1 MRVRLKTVMAGPDGV
16 FHAGS
21 EIDAPIEVA
30 EALISAGYAERLERE
45 PETAAFEPASKAVKP
60 VSRPRKAV

>member
-21 EIDAPIEVA
+21 VIDPPVDVA
-30 EALISAGYAERLERE
+30 EALIAAGYAERLERQ
-45 PETAAFEPASKAVKP
+45 PETAAFEPASKAVKTAP
-60 VSRPRKAV
+60 RPRKVV

>member
-21 EIDAPIEVA
+21 VIDPPTDVA
-30 EALISAGYAERLERE
+30 EALIAAGYAERLERSV
-45 PETAAFEPASKAVKP
+45 ETATVEPGARAVKP
-60 VSRPRKAV
+60 ASRPRKVV

>member
-21 EIDAPIEVA
+21 VIDPPVDVA
-30 EALISAGYAERLERE
+30 EAVIAAGYAERLERQ
-45 PETAAFEPASKAVKP
+45 PERAAFEPASKAVKP
-60 VSRPRKAV
+60 IPRPRKVV

>member
-21 EIDAPIEVA
+21 VIEQPADVA
-30 EALISAGYAERLERE
+30 EALIAAGYAERLER
-45 PETAAFEPASKAVKP
+45 PVETAAVEPGTRAVKP
-60 VSRPRKAV
+60 ASRPRRAV

>member
-21 EIDAPIEVA
+21 VIDPPADVA
-30 EALISAGYAERLERE
+30 EALIAAGYAERLERQ
-45 PETAAFEPASKAVKP
+45 PETAAIEPGTRAVKP
-60 VSRPRKAV
+60 AARPRKVV